1 MTYGDIF
8 LQVLL
13 EAVPERKDEFL
24 KRFEIV
30 KNLPDAGQ
38 FNEEVAKEEAEELL
52 NALRQ
57 NKEGLI
63 AWIMRGD
70 TDKSSLDS

>member
-8 LQVLL
+8 LQALL
-13 EAVPERKDEFL
+13 EAAPERKDEFL

-30 KNLPDAGQ
+30 KSLPDAGQ
-38 FNEEVAKEEAEELL
+38 FNEEVPAQEAEQLL
-52 NALRQ
+52 IALRQ
-57 NKEGLI
+57 QKEGLI

-70 TDKSSLDS
+70 MDKSSLDA

>member
-8 LQVLL
+8 LQALL

-38 FNEEVAKEEAEELL
+38 FNEEVPKEEAEELL
-52 NALRQ
+52 SALRQ
-57 NKEGLI
+57 NKEGLL

-70 TDKSSLDS
+70 MDKPSLDS